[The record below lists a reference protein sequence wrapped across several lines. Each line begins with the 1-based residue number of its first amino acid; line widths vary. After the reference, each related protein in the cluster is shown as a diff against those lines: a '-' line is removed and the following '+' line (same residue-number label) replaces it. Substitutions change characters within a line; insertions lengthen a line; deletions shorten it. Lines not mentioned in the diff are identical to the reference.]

1 MTQEQKEKK
10 LEFMRLRLIEL
21 CSSKKIGDGSKQIKE
36 IHELSKLRTLMIEDR
51 PKQKQQKR

>member
-1 MTQEQKEKK
+1 MTQAQKEKK

-36 IHELSKLRTLMIEDR
+36 IHELSKKRTLIIEQS
-51 PKQKQQKR
+51 KNK